1 MSKKLWIIGGAV
13 VALLAA
19 AIAVIAFIT
28 TSQAI
33 EEVRD

>member
-1 MSKKLWIIGGAV
+1 MSKKLWVIGGAV

-19 AIAVIAFIT
+19 LIAVMAFIT

-33 EEVRD
+33 EEVQD

>member
-1 MSKKLWIIGGAV
+1 MVKKMWVIGGAL

-33 EEVRD
+33 EEVQD

>member
-33 EEVRD
+33 EEVQD

>member
-1 MSKKLWIIGGAV
+1 MAKKLWIIGSTV
-13 VALLAA
+13 VVLLAA

>member
-1 MSKKLWIIGGAV
+1 MSKKLWVIGGAV

-19 AIAVIAFIT
+19 VIAVMAFIT

-33 EEVRD
+33 EEVQD